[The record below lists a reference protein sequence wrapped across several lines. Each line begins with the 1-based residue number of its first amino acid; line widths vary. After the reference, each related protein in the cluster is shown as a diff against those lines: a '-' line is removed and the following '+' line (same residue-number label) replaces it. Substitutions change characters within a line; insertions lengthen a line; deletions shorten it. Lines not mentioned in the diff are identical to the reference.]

1 MGTVG
6 SWGAERMATA
16 TCVTQTLRPCS
27 KTDTNQVSMMAGDPA
42 MNAEEIFSIKGENET
57 EN

>member
-1 MGTVG
+1 MCG
-6 SWGAERMATA
+6 SQRDDGCNPTY
-16 TCVTQTLRPCS
+16 
-27 KTDTNQVSMMAGDPA
+27 TNQVCGLLGALLLAGDPA